1 MKNQIEVIEQNN
13 APAVEHTRAT
23 QEVQAMVIMA
33 KKYPRDETAC
43 YNKIIQACKRP
54 SLAKAAMYS
63 YPRGGQQITG
73 PSIRMAETLMK
84 HWGNVEFGIVEL
96 SQENGISE
104 VMAYAWDL
112 ESNTRQ
118 VKKFHVKHT
127 RFSKAKGNTA
137 LTDPRDIYEM
147 IANNGARRLRACIL
161 GVLPGDIVDSAIS
174 ECEKTLIGDNKEPLI
189 DKVNRCVA
197 QFAQIGV
204 TQKMIESKLLHS
216 MEATNLVELVMLGK
230 VFNSIRD
237 KMSSIKD
244 NFPDD
249 VETKVNKQLD
259 TSEEPKKIF
268 KDPVASVEEVKEVA
282 EGALK
287 KIVKPEE
294 ELKELTE
301 EEKAEIAAAEN
312 ASE

>member
-137 LTDPRDIYEM
+137 LNDPRDIYEM

>member
-104 VMAYAWDL
+104 VMSYAWDL

>member
-23 QEVQAMVIMA
+23 QEVQVMVIMA

-54 SLAKAAMYS
+54 SLAKTAMYS
-63 YPRGGQQITG
+63 YPRSGQQITG
-73 PSIRMAETLMK
+73 PSIRMAETLAK

-127 RFSKAKGNTA
+127 RYSKSKGNTA
-137 LTDPRDIYEM
+137 LIDPRDIYEI
-147 IANNGARRLRACIL
+147 IANNAARRVRACIL

>member
-1 MKNQIEVIEQNN
+1 
-13 APAVEHTRAT
+13 
-23 QEVQAMVIMA
+23 
-33 KKYPRDETAC
+33 
-43 YNKIIQACKRP
+43 
-54 SLAKAAMYS
+54 MYS

-127 RFSKAKGNTA
+127 RYSKSKGNTA
-137 LTDPRDIYEM
+137 LNDPRDIYEM